1 MTFSTFK
8 YILPYFY
15 FLPLLHSP
23 LAVIFINGT
32 DENNFSSFFCFL
44 FWRILTFPRL
54 KHKNARYDWFRT
66 DQLSGP
72 PLVSVSANI
81 RNNNKHHQCIK
92 CSYPLSRPLNTI
104 SSRFSIWYFLLL
116 CWIDFKSIPNNIE
129 NEIIFFSYSFLQ
141 IIIRSLELNKNL
153 T

>member
-92 CSYPLSRPLNTI
+92 CSYPLCRPLNTV
-104 SSRFSIWYFLLL
+104 SIWYFFCCVGSNLSQYQITLKMKLYFLAILFSKLLL
-116 CWIDFKSIPNNIE
+116 E
-129 NEIIFFSYSFLQ
+129 V
-141 IIIRSLELNKNL
+141 
-153 T
+153 